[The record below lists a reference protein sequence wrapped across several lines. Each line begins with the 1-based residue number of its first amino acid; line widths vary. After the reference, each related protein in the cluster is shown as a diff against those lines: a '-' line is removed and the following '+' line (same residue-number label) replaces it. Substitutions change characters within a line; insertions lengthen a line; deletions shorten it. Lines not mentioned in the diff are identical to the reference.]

1 MSNDKLLSTTISY
14 LRFPLIVGVVF
25 MHNRMSTVEI
35 QDVRINYADLWPWTN
50 YIFNFFSEVL
60 PGICVPLFFFI
71 SGFLFF
77 YNVDFCKEIY
87 KKKVKSRYKTLL
99 VPYLIWNFIGF
110 LILITQMH
118 PRFLS
123 LFPLLKD
130 YRIDITEFFSYFW
143 VRELPM
149 DPPEAERAFPI
160 NAPLWFIRD
169 LMILVLASPIIY
181 YLIKKIKVIFI
192 LLMGIIYYFNLAKY
206 LGIPETCHQSIFFFP
221 LGAFFSLNRLHFVEL
236 AEKAKWTLY
245 AYPLLA
251 IGDTLTKGAT
261 YNFWFH
267 KTGIM
272 IGMIVAILVA
282 SNLIKNNKI
291 QTNKF
296 LSNAS
301 FFVFAAHLLFMT
313 KYMKVLVMI
322 IQPQSPYLV
331 LILYFFV
338 PITTIIF
345 CLGIYKILYKISP
358 TVAKTVTGG
367 R

>member
-14 LRFPLIVGVVF
+14 LRFPLIVGVIF
-25 MHNRMSTVEI
+25 KHNRMSTVEI
-35 QDVRINYADLWPWTN
+35 QNLRINYADQWPWTN
-50 YIFNFFSEVL
+50 YIFNFLSDVL
-60 PGICVPLFFFI
+60 PMISVPLFFFI

-77 YNVDFCKEIY
+77 YKIDFNKYIY
-87 KKKVKSRYKTLL
+87 KKKVQNRVKTLL

-130 YRIDITEFFSYFW
+130 YRIDITEFISYFW
-143 VRELPM
+143 IRELPM
-149 DPPEAERAFPI
+149 DAGERAFPI

-169 LMILVLASPIIY
+169 LMLLVLASPIIY

-192 LLMGIIYYFNLAKY
+192 LLMGAIYYFNLAKN
-206 LGIPETCHQSIFFFP
+206 LGVPEICHQSIFFFP
-221 LGAFFSLNRLHFVEL
+221 LGAFFSINHLNFVEF
-236 AEKAKWTLY
+236 AEKVKWTLY

-251 IGDTLTKGAT
+251 IGDTLTKGAA
-261 YNFWFH
+261 YNFWFN

-272 IGMIVAILVA
+272 IGMVVTILIV

-291 QTNKF
+291 HTSKF

-301 FFVFAAHLLFMT
+301 FFVYAAHLLFMT

-345 CLGIYKILYKISP
+345 CLGTYKLLYKISP
-358 TVAKTVTGG
+358 TVARTVTGG